1 MALPG
6 RLAAAYAV
14 PPGFGRAHWI
24 RQYPCAHGQDG
35 FGRARHGPRRSGAPG
50 PPEQKGRLVFTSVLM
65 IEKALTSADVEF
77 VTTLHGEEEVSF
89 QVLLQPR
96 GEQADRLLRA
106 IDDVALGE
114 LDEAVR
120 EGETPEGEEALSVG
134 QRALEVSL
142 TALRT
147 SGSPAEGRLIEDHPL
162 DALKSLVEEVGADEV
177 IVLTDPHYV
186 EEFFH
191 RDWASRARHKV
202 GVPVLKLFS
211 HSKA

>member
-1 MALPG
+1 M
-6 RLAAAYAV
+6 
-14 PPGFGRAHWI
+14 
-24 RQYPCAHGQDG
+24 
-35 FGRARHGPRRSGAPG
+35 
-50 PPEQKGRLVFTSVLM
+50 FTSVLM

-77 VTTLHGEEEVSF
+77 VTTLHGDEGVSF
-89 QVLLQPR
+89 HVLLQPR
-96 GEQADRLLRA
+96 GDQADRLLRA

-114 LDEAVR
+114 LDEAAR
-120 EGETPEGEEALSVG
+120 EREVPEGAAAKDFGE
-134 QRALEVSL
+134 RALEVSL
-142 TALRT
+142 QALRA
-147 SGSPAEGRLIEDHPL
+147 SGNEADGRLIEDHPL
-162 DALKSLVEEVGADEV
+162 DALKALVEEIGADEV

>member
-1 MALPG
+1 M
-6 RLAAAYAV
+6 
-14 PPGFGRAHWI
+14 
-24 RQYPCAHGQDG
+24 
-35 FGRARHGPRRSGAPG
+35 
-50 PPEQKGRLVFTSVLM
+50 FTSVLM

-77 VTTLHGEEEVSF
+77 VTTLHGDEPVRF
-89 QVLLQPR
+89 HVLLQPR

-106 IDDVALGE
+106 IDDLAIGAVE
-114 LDEAVR
+114 EAVR
-120 EGETPEGEEALSVG
+120 EGETPEGEEARSEG
-134 QRALEVSL
+134 ERALEVSL
-142 TALRT
+142 AALRAA
-147 SGSPAEGRLIEDHPL
+147 GSAADGRLIEDHPL
-162 DALKSLVEEVGADEV
+162 DSLKSLVAEVGADEV

>member
-1 MALPG
+1 M
-6 RLAAAYAV
+6 
-14 PPGFGRAHWI
+14 
-24 RQYPCAHGQDG
+24 
-35 FGRARHGPRRSGAPG
+35 
-50 PPEQKGRLVFTSVLM
+50 FTSVLM

-77 VTTLHGEEEVSF
+77 VTSLHGDEEVSF
-89 QVLLQPR
+89 HVLLQPR
-96 GEQADRLLRA
+96 GDQADRLLRA

-114 LDEAVR
+114 LDEVAR
-120 EGETPEGEEALSVG
+120 ERDVPEGEAARPFGE
-134 QRALEVSL
+134 QALEVSL
-142 TALRT
+142 QALQAA
-147 SGSPAEGRLIEDHPL
+147 GSSAEGRLIEDHPL
-162 DALKSLVEEVGADEV
+162 DALKDLVDEVGADEV

>member
-1 MALPG
+1 M
-6 RLAAAYAV
+6 
-14 PPGFGRAHWI
+14 
-24 RQYPCAHGQDG
+24 
-35 FGRARHGPRRSGAPG
+35 
-50 PPEQKGRLVFTSVLM
+50 FTSVLM

-77 VTTLHGEEEVSF
+77 VTTLHGDEQVSF
-89 QVLLQPR
+89 HVLLQPR
-96 GEQADRLLRA
+96 GDQADRLLRA
-106 IDDVALGE
+106 IDDIALGE

-120 EGETPEGEEALSVG
+120 EGETPEGAEAKSVG

-142 TALRT
+142 TALRAA
-147 SGSPAEGRLIEDHPL
+147 GSTAHGRLVDDHPL
-162 DALKSLVEEVGADEV
+162 DALRTVVDEVGADEV

>member
-1 MALPG
+1 
-6 RLAAAYAV
+6 
-14 PPGFGRAHWI
+14 
-24 RQYPCAHGQDG
+24 
-35 FGRARHGPRRSGAPG
+35 
-50 PPEQKGRLVFTSVLM
+50 VFTSVLM

-77 VTTLHGEEEVSF
+77 VTTLHGDEEVAF
-89 QVLLQPR
+89 HVLLQPR

-106 IDDVALGE
+106 IDDIALGE

-120 EGETPEGEEALSVG
+120 EGETPEGKEALSTG
-134 QRALEVSL
+134 ERALEVSL

-147 SGSPAEGRLIEDHPL
+147 AGAEADGRLLEDHPL
-162 DALKSLVEEVGADEV
+162 DALRAVVDEVGADEV

-202 GVPVLKLFS
+202 GVPVLKLFA
-211 HSKA
+211 HSE

>member
-1 MALPG
+1 
-6 RLAAAYAV
+6 
-14 PPGFGRAHWI
+14 
-24 RQYPCAHGQDG
+24 
-35 FGRARHGPRRSGAPG
+35 
-50 PPEQKGRLVFTSVLM
+50 M

-77 VTTLHGEEEVSF
+77 VTGLHGDEQVF
-89 QVLLQPR
+89 FHVLLQPR
-96 GEQADRLLRA
+96 GDQADRLLRA

-114 LDEAVR
+114 LDEAAR
-120 EGETPEGEEALSVG
+120 ESEVPEGEAARPFGE
-134 QRALEVSL
+134 RALEVSL
-142 TALRT
+142 QALRV
-147 SGSPAEGRLIEDHPL
+147 SGSEAEGRLIEDHPL
-162 DALKSLVEEVGADEV
+162 DALKTLVDEVNADEV

>member
-1 MALPG
+1 M
-6 RLAAAYAV
+6 
-14 PPGFGRAHWI
+14 
-24 RQYPCAHGQDG
+24 
-35 FGRARHGPRRSGAPG
+35 
-50 PPEQKGRLVFTSVLM
+50 FTSVLM

-77 VTTLHGEEEVSF
+77 VTTLHGDEPVSF
-89 QVLLQPR
+89 HVLLQPR

-120 EGETPEGEEALSVG
+120 EGGTPEGEEALG
-134 QRALEVSL
+134 TGRRALEVSL
-142 TALRT
+142 AALRAR
-147 SGSPAEGRLIEDHPL
+147 GGRAEGRLVENHPL
-162 DALKSLVEEVGADEV
+162 DALRTLVEESGADEV

>member
-1 MALPG
+1 
-6 RLAAAYAV
+6 
-14 PPGFGRAHWI
+14 
-24 RQYPCAHGQDG
+24 
-35 FGRARHGPRRSGAPG
+35 
-50 PPEQKGRLVFTSVLM
+50 M

-77 VTTLHGEEEVSF
+77 VTTLHGDEQVSF
-89 QVLLQPR
+89 HVLLQPR

-106 IDDVALGE
+106 IDDIALGE

-120 EGETPEGEEALSVG
+120 EGSTPEGDVAMNVG
-134 QRALEVSL
+134 EKALEVSL
-142 TALRT
+142 AALRAA
-147 SGSPAEGRLIEDHPL
+147 GSEAEGRLVDDHPL
-162 DALKSLVEEVGADEV
+162 EALKRLVGEVGADEV

-211 HSKA
+211 HSRA